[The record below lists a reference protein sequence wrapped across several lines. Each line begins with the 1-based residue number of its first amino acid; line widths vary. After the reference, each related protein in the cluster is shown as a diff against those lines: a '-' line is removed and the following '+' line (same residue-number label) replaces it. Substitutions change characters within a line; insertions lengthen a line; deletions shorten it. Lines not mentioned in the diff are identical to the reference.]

1 MKNGICYVAFGDSL
15 TRGVGAS
22 HEDWS
27 FPNLYFKSIKQ
38 TDDCRLINLG
48 QSGMSS
54 TELLHFIQEPEIRKV
69 WQQATDITIT
79 IGGNDLLR
87 IYNQGGTWLRYMIS
101 LYALNNNLKQIL
113 QRICTSNSGAHILV
127 MGLYNP
133 GLPKHP
139 LYVRGDSIIKKVNQ
153 IYAKIA
159 DAHQKVHFIDPYPHF
174 LHKQSLLADDIHPN
188 DKGYKMMSSLFKAKR
203 LRYNMS
209 PV

>member
-1 MKNGICYVAFGDSL
+1 MISRFSFLLPLLKDPSFMPRLGRISRSRSAFTL
-15 TRGVGAS
+15 V
-22 HEDWS
+22 
-27 FPNLYFKSIKQ
+27 
-38 TDDCRLINLG
+38 
-48 QSGMSS
+48 
-54 TELLHFIQEPEIRKV
+54 ELLVVIAIIGVLVALLLPAV
-69 WQQATDITIT
+69 QQA
-79 IGGNDLLR
+79 R
-87 IYNQGGTWLRYMIS
+87 EAARRMQS
-101 LYALNNNLKQIL
+101 NNNLKQIL
-113 QRICTSNSGAHILV
+113 QCICTSNSGAHILV